1 MIQVDLPATSSRGT
15 VQRVDVTISV
25 AHSIRFRTTTHF
37 MEILVSHECEPELR
51 RAANNTRWST
61 LEERLEAFLAIYK
74 FSLMKASL

>member
-1 MIQVDLPATSSRGT
+1 
-15 VQRVDVTISV
+15 
-25 AHSIRFRTTTHF
+25 